1 LIRKDD
7 FDENYCWIKVVYP
20 TWDEPRIYNH
30 YGQELRTP
38 RRTLY
43 YEDDY
48 KKYIEPALN
57 KAMEAMRRG
66 IMFSIEYQLETWIKF
81 ELQRSVD
88 EKPIVL
94 GEVTFNYNT
103 KTGLFES
110 PPKIHWDKFIEL
122 ARTEYMETAGLKL
135 NRVYKNEAHIPEQKL
150 RDWFEAYAEIII
162 KKVTGEKSSV

>member
-1 LIRKDD
+1 MSKPYFNNAKKEDNVFDLALGRGQIVDVNHDK
-7 FDENYCWIKVVYP
+7 DENYCWIKVVYP

-66 IMFSIEYQLETWIKF
+66 IMFSIEYQLET
-81 ELQRSVD
+81 
-88 EKPIVL
+88 P
-94 GEVTFNYNT
+94 
-103 KTGLFES
+103 
-110 PPKIHWDKFIEL
+110 
-122 ARTEYMETAGLKL
+122 LKL
-135 NRVYKNEAHIPEQKL
+135 AAPEGDVSL
-150 RDWFEAYAEIII
+150 LLFGGVIDILFPLLTVSHVIR
-162 KKVTGEKSSV
+162 KSKIAVPTKSPGK